1 MLNTDVEEI
10 TFGDDGKTTGIKC
23 GADIA
28 TAPIVICDPS
38 YVKDEHL
45 KPMVKVIKAIC
56 ILDHPIPETN
66 DATSTQIIIPAKQ
79 TGR

>member
-1 MLNTDVEEI
+1 MLNTEVEDV
-10 TFGDDGKTTGIKC
+10 TFGEDGKVNGIKS
-23 GADIA
+23 GDNIA

-38 YVKDEHL
+38 YVKDAHL
-45 KPMVKVIKAIC
+45 KPVSRVIRATC
-56 ILDHPIPETN
+56 ILDHPIPDTN